1 MGAAVTDENYLLDY
15 IGNGGKQGGAAR
27 IMYVIGAVAAS
38 AERCQDNPNAVF
50 SSAVSIDCG

>member
-1 MGAAVTDENYLLDY
+1 MQLLPTKIIFWITSEMVVNRAVQLV
-15 IGNGGKQGGAAR
+15 
-27 IMYVIGAVAAS
+27 MYVIGAVAAS